1 MKKNTW
7 IVIAAVMA
15 VLLIGGSLLY
25 RQLRDKNQGQQLQT
39 KAAGEVTLP
48 QAGPAILPG
57 EGTVPGTQSAPQT
70 VAEETPQIT
79 GAPAPAQTDPPAPGG
94 EETPAPA
101 QTADETQAA
110 DPSELAP
117 DITFYDAAGNP
128 IKLSDLRGKP
138 VVLNL
143 WASWCPPCRE
153 EMPYFQ
159 AKYEDLGEKIV
170 FVMLNLTDGF
180 EETKEKADAF
190 VKENEFTFPVYYDTL
205 RDAATTYQAYSIPR
219 TFFIDSAGRLI
230 AHAIGSLST
239 DVLQQGIDMIR

>member
-39 KAAGEVTLP
+39 KAVGEVTLP

-57 EGTVPGTQSAPQT
+57 EGTVPGAQTAPQT
-70 VAEETPQIT
+70 VTEETPQTT
-79 GAPAPAQTDPPAPGG
+79 GA
-94 EETPAPA
+94 PAPA

-110 DPSELAP
+110 DPSDLAP

-128 IKLSDLRGKP
+128 VKLSDLRGKP

-159 AKYEDLGEKIV
+159 AKYEALGEEIV

-190 VKENEFTFPVYYDTL
+190 VKENEFTFLVYYDTL

-219 TFFIDSAGRLI
+219 TFFIDRAGRLI
-230 AHAIGSLST
+230 AHAIGSLSA